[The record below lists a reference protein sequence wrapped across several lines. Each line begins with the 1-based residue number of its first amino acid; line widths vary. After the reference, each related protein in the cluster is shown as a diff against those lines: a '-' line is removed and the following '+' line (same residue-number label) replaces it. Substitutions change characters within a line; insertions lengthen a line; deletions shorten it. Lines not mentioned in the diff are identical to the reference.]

1 MYPEIM
7 VIPMRE
13 ELTRL
18 GIEELRT
25 SEAVD
30 RALTGQSGT
39 ALVIVN
45 SICGCAAGRMR
56 PAVRLALQKAAHPD
70 RAFTVFAGQDKE
82 ATERVRS
89 YFTGQPPSSPSIAI
103 LRDGQLLYMMPRRDI
118 ESREVPAI
126 AAELKAALDKFCGKP
141 VSAASS

>member
-1 MYPEIM
+1 MPMYPEIM

-25 SEAVD
+25 ADAVD
-30 RALTGQSGT
+30 QAVKKNAGT
-39 ALVIVN
+39 AMVVVN

-56 PAVRLALQKAAHPD
+56 PAVRMAMQNSVRPDKAYS
-70 RAFTVFAGQDKE
+70 VFAGQDTE
-82 ATERVRS
+82 ATERARS

-103 LRDGQLLYMMPRRDI
+103 LRDGELVYMMPRRDI
-118 ESREVPAI
+118 ESREAAAI
-126 AAELKAALDKFCGKP
+126 AADLKAAFERVCGKP
-141 VSAASS
+141 AGV

>member
-25 SEAVD
+25 PGDVD
-30 RALTGQSGT
+30 QALSAQPGT

-56 PAVRLALQKAAHPD
+56 PAVRLALQNATKPGKIA
-70 RAFTVFAGQDKE
+70 TVFAGQDTE
-82 ATERVRS
+82 ATARARA
-89 YFTGQPPSSPSIAI
+89 YFTGYPPSSPSIAI
-103 LRDGQLLYMMPRRDI
+103 LRDGKPVYMMHRHQI
-118 ESREVPAI
+118 ESRDAAAI
-126 AAELKAALDKFCGKP
+126 ATDLKAAFEQHC
-141 VSAASS
+141 AATAVR

>member
-18 GIEELRT
+18 GIQELRT
-25 SEAVD
+25 GEAVD
-30 RALTGQSGT
+30 NALRDQPGT
-39 ALVIVN
+39 ALVVVN

-56 PAVRLALQKAAHPD
+56 PAVRMALQSAAHPH
-70 RAFTVFAGQDKE
+70 RAFTVFAGQDIE
-82 ATERVRS
+82 ATERARS

-103 LRDGQLLYMMPRRDI
+103 LRDGQLVYMMPRRDI
-118 ESREVPAI
+118 ESREAPAI
-126 AAELKAALDKFCGKP
+126 AADLKAALDKFCAKP
-141 VSAASS
+141 VSAA